1 MASVRSAS
9 LLLLLPITLLL
20 LVRHTCCKEYFFN
33 KDRECHVQVE
43 RVQPK
48 VQNPG
53 GPCSTVHRVKCGEQI
68 TLDSIRVVA
77 SEKLGFEVVDVLDW
91 DTRSPLDETITIME
105 DTKIWVTD
113 APVRRHT
120 YSAEDFDFMH
130 DDL

>member
-1 MASVRSAS
+1 MASVRSIS
-9 LLLLLPITLLL
+9 LLLLPITLLL
-20 LVRHTCCKEYFFN
+20 LVQHTCCKEYFFS
-33 KDRECHVQVE
+33 KDRVCQVQVE

-48 VQNPG
+48 VLNPG
-53 GPCSTVHRVKCGEQI
+53 GPCSTMHEVRCGEQI
-68 TLDSIRVVA
+68 TLESIRVGA

-91 DTRSPLDETITIME
+91 DTRGPLDDTITIME

-113 APVRRHT
+113 APVRRPT